1 VEYNKFGN
9 EICGQCL
16 QLAGAFNQDIGS
28 VGTFQT
34 SRLMPVECFDSA
46 SASSTKI
53 LAHWDVSNVTDISNL
68 FMGIQTAANYSAANL
83 DSIYN
88 GWSALPT
95 LSLNEAI
102 SFGTIQY
109 TAAGQAGKDILTNTY
124 GWSITDGGR
133 AFQFTADVSI
143 AGTSGIGFFQLPLV
157 SDGNT
162 INAIVDWGDG
172 TTSAVTAFNDVDTLH
187 DYNAT
192 TGAAGIKTIT
202 ISGLFSGWQFANGGD
217 RLKMLNVSSWG
228 PLNISV
234 DQGFYGC
241 TNLTCSATDAPTITT
256 TSLFLYF
263 ARCTN
268 FNGAI
273 GNWNVSNVTNI
284 GSMFNNATNFNQNI
298 GSWNVSNVTN
308 MIGTFVNTTAFNQ
321 NIGSWNVSNVQFMTN
336 MFAFAIGFNQ
346 NIGSWNISNV
356 IAIDYI
362 MDGKSHLDYS
372 AANLDSIYNGWSSLP
387 SVKPNLSI
395 TFGTIKYTAAGQAGK
410 DILTNAPNNWSITD
424 GGI

>member
-1 VEYNKFGN
+1 MITPYSNIISVTTLIDPNAFVFSVKTDNSGVSTSTQFRMPLTTSTGLNFTVNWGDGIIET
-9 EICGQCL
+9 ITDHT
-16 QLAGAFNQDIGS
+16 LAIHTYGS
-28 VGTFQT
+28 VGT
-34 SRLMPVECFDSA
+34 
-46 SASSTKI
+46 
-53 LAHWDVSNVTDISNL
+53 
-68 FMGIQTAANYSAANL
+68 Y
-83 DSIYN
+83 
-88 GWSALPT
+88 
-95 LSLNEAI
+95 
-102 SFGTIQY
+102 
-109 TAAGQAGKDILTNTY
+109 
-124 GWSITDGGR
+124 
-133 AFQFTADVSI
+133 
-143 AGTSGIGFFQLPLV
+143 
-157 SDGNT
+157 
-162 INAIVDWGDG
+162 
-172 TTSAVTAFNDVDTLH
+172 
-187 DYNAT
+187 
-192 TGAAGIKTIT
+192 T
-202 ISGLFSGWQFANGGD
+202 ISILGNLLGWRFAFDGD
-217 RLKMLNVSSWG
+217 RLKMLNVFNWG
-228 PLNISV
+228 DLNIST

-308 MIGTFVNTTAFNQ
+308 MIGTFANATAFNQ
-321 NIGSWNVSNVQFMTN
+321 NINSWNVSNVQFMTN

-387 SVKPNLSI
+387 S
-395 TFGTIKYTAAGQAGK
+395 
-410 DILTNAPNNWSITD
+410 
-424 GGI
+424 